1 MDIQRAVFAIVR
13 PGGGQFG
20 GGGRGGM
27 MGGGQMAEPGT
38 YAVKLAIGD
47 KTYTGKV
54 AVRLD
59 PMLTTK

>member
-1 MDIQRAVFAIVR
+1 MEIQRAVFAIAQ
-13 PGGGQFG
+13 PGRGQFG

-27 MGGGQMAEPGT
+27 MGGQFAEPGT
-38 YAVKLAIGD
+38 YGIKLTVGD

-59 PMLTTK
+59 PMLTAK